1 MSLQNTTK
9 ENFYTPVPTIGK
21 YDDDDDDT
29 VDTST
34 GSTEEEE
41 LDDLGNAKE
50 FHEYM
55 EKKGHVFK
63 TCKGK
68 LLWYDPNQGFY
79 EEENSALK
87 LKLGGF
93 FSECPVLEQK
103 YKASVSKHNALY
115 SMLKTRVPPEPDFYE
130 KSQENTKG
138 FLAFNNCI
146 WDYNER
152 KALPFDPKF
161 YFTFKS
167 NVNYK
172 EHDPKFELEV
182 RKLVVESIF
191 GEGEKGELFMKLLAR
206 ALAGEVEDKRFI
218 VLLGKTNSGKGTLT
232 QLLGDCF
239 GLGNFVGNYDAKNL
253 QLESKTKSWLLQN
266 KNSRIILANEINAEK
281 PILANNIKLC
291 ANGGEAITTQAK
303 YENERN
309 FIPQGTMLLFANEM
323 PRIKGTDA
331 GNAVSNR
338 IVYLETEFSYLETQK
353 YEEMKDDPK
362 VRLADPRLKTEYL
375 KRQDVQEAFARLICN
390 AYVPEAPPLPECC
403 KKKALE
409 YKPEKSLKERLE
421 EVVDIT
427 GEGCDYVPA
436 SDLAEDLSVSTTALG
451 IEMKKLNGV
460 KKVKQRFEG
469 VQKVVYRGVKWRDA
483 NTTQEYEDGTSAEVS
498 FFADVD
504 TVMTSPMKDGKVEGL
519 MTENAELRAEVAEL
533 KEALKAKEQFPEGYD
548 KALKTCLET
557 KSETVKT
564 ATMKKALEGLLLEKK
579 RLLVKVKGQG
589 DILAEKEETI
599 VLYKQE
605 FARFKN
611 QEEMSKAEPELL
623 DYELY
628 EAEDKN
634 RELVAL
640 VRYIERGFGKGLLDA
655 DGKVLPE
662 ILKEAKATA
671 PVDTFDTE

>member
-1 MSLQNTTK
+1 MSSLQNTTK
-9 ENFYTPVPTIGK
+9 ENFFTPPTAPTIGK
-21 YDDDDDDT
+21 YDDEDDDT
-29 VDTST
+29 PPSPPPSLSS
-34 GSTEEEE
+34 GSTEEEK
-41 LDDLGNAKE
+41 LDDLGNAKG
-50 FHEYM
+50 FREYM

-152 KALPFDPKF
+152 KELPFDPKF

-281 PILANNIKLC
+281 PILANNIRLC
-291 ANGGEAITTQAK
+291 ANGGEPITTQAK

-323 PRIKGTDA
+323 PRIKGNDA

-338 IVYLETEFSYLETQK
+338 MVYLETEFSYLETQK

-362 VRLADPRLKTEYL
+362 VRPADPRLKTEYL
-375 KRQDVQEAFARLICN
+375 KRQVVQEAFASLICN

-451 IEMKKLNGV
+451 RSMNELNGV
-460 KKVKQRFEG
+460 KKVKQRFDG

-483 NTTQEYEDGTSAEVS
+483 NTTQEYENDGTSAEVS

-504 TVMTSPMKDGKVEGL
+504 SVMLSPMKDGKDEGL
-519 MTENAELRAEVAEL
+519 MTENAELRAKVAE
-533 KEALKAKEQFPEGYD
+533 
-548 KALKTCLET
+548 
-557 KSETVKT
+557 
-564 ATMKKALEGLLLEKK
+564 
-579 RLLVKVKGQG
+579 LLVKVEERENKVKEQ
-589 DILAEKEETI
+589 EETI
-599 VLYKQE
+599 AKLRAEQIDQLQRETKVLDDDGGVLQDVLK
-605 FARFKN
+605 
-611 QEEMSKAEPELL
+611 KAK
-623 DYELY
+623 D
-628 EAEDKN
+628 
-634 RELVAL
+634 VAL
-640 VRYIERGFGKGLLDA
+640 V
-655 DGKVLPE
+655 
-662 ILKEAKATA
+662 
-671 PVDTFDTE
+671 DTYDTE

>member
-138 FLAFNNCI
+138 FLALDNCI

-191 GEGEKGELFMKLLAR
+191 GKGEKGELFMKLLAR
-206 ALAGEVEDKRFI
+206 ALAGEVKDKRFI

-253 QLESKTKSWLLQN
+253 QYEAPTKSWLLQN

-291 ANGGEAITTQAK
+291 ANGREPITTQAK

-323 PRIKGTDA
+323 PRIIGKDA

-338 IVYLETEFSYLETQK
+338 MVYIETEFSYLETQK

-375 KRQDVQEAFARLICN
+375 KRRDVQEAFASLICK
-390 AYVPEAPPLPECC
+390 AYAPEAPALPKCC

-421 EVVDIT
+421 NVFDFT
-427 GEGCDYVPA
+427 GDENDYVPF
-436 SDLAEDLSVSTTALG
+436 SELQEHFQGSETTTAVGNALTKMG
-451 IEMKKLNGV
+451 IRGTV
-460 KKVKQRFEG
+460 KKVNGKARSVRLGIKLKDFE
-469 VQKVVYRGVKWRDA
+469 
-483 NTTQEYEDGTSAEVS
+483 NTTEEYEGGTSAEIS
-498 FFADVD
+498 FADVD
-504 TVMTSPMKDGKVEGL
+504 TVMTSPIKDKDNGEVE
-519 MTENAELRAEVAEL
+519 RL
-533 KEALKAKEQFPEGYD
+533 KREYQ
-548 KALKTCLET
+548 
-557 KSETVKT
+557 
-564 ATMKKALEGLLLEKK
+564 
-579 RLLVKVKGQG
+579 
-589 DILAEKEETI
+589 
-599 VLYKQE
+599 
-605 FARFKN
+605 N
-611 QEEMSKAEPELL
+611 QEEMRKNELH
-623 DYELY
+623 
-628 EAEDKN
+628 EAEDKIKSLTTLL
-634 RELVAL
+634 RHFEMTTKKV
-640 VRYIERGFGKGLLDA
+640 LLDA
-655 DGKVLPE
+655 DGNVLE
-662 ILKEAKATA
+662 EVMKEVKNQA

>member
-41 LDDLGNAKE
+41 LDDLGNAKG
-50 FHEYM
+50 FREYM

-138 FLAFNNCI
+138 FLALNNCI

-191 GEGEKGELFMKLLAR
+191 GEDEKGEFFMKLLAR

-253 QLESKTKSWLLQN
+253 QYEAPTKSWLLQN

-362 VRLADPRLKTEYL
+362 VRPADPRLKTEYL
-375 KRQDVQEAFARLICN
+375 KRQVVQEAFASLICN

-421 EVVDIT
+421 NVFDFT
-427 GEGCDYVPA
+427 GDENDYVPF
-436 SDLAEDLSVSTTALG
+436 SELQEHFQGSETTTAVGNALTKMG
-451 IEMKKLNGV
+451 IRGTV
-460 KKVKQRFEG
+460 KKVNGKARSVRLGIKLKDFE
-469 VQKVVYRGVKWRDA
+469 
-483 NTTQEYEDGTSAEVS
+483 NTTEEYEGGTSAEIS
-498 FFADVD
+498 FADVD
-504 TVMTSPMKDGKVEGL
+504 TVMTSPIKDKDNGEVE
-519 MTENAELRAEVAEL
+519 RL
-533 KEALKAKEQFPEGYD
+533 KREYQ
-548 KALKTCLET
+548 
-557 KSETVKT
+557 
-564 ATMKKALEGLLLEKK
+564 
-579 RLLVKVKGQG
+579 
-589 DILAEKEETI
+589 
-599 VLYKQE
+599 
-605 FARFKN
+605 N
-611 QEEMSKAEPELL
+611 QEEMRKNELH
-623 DYELY
+623 
-628 EAEDKN
+628 EAEDKIKSLTTLL
-634 RELVAL
+634 RHFEMTTKKV
-640 VRYIERGFGKGLLDA
+640 LLDA
-655 DGKVLPE
+655 DGNVLE
-662 ILKEAKATA
+662 EVMKEVKNQA